1 MLIFAIHPSICAF
14 YRENG
19 IYSLLFCKIDEV
31 DTKVEGEYTKMNAI
45 TIVIGSICIL
55 LIVYRLY
62 GTFMAA
68 KVLKLKDS
76 KPTPAQKF
84 EDGRDYVPTNKWVVF
99 GHHFAA
105 IAAAGPLVGPILA
118 AQFGYLPG
126 LLWLL
131 IGAVIGGAVHD
142 MVVLFASMRRNGKSL
157 SEVAKEELGPVAGF
171 CTGLAML
178 FIITITMAGLS
189 LVVLGALERN
199 PWGTFAV
206 GITIPIAMGVGL
218 YHKKTGNLKLATIVG
233 FALIMVA
240 IVLGPNIQGT
250 WLGDMLTLEKSTLA
264 LILPIYAFFAAAL
277 PVWLLLAPRDY
288 LSTFMKIGVFAA
300 LIIGVFI
307 VNPDVQFPAFTE
319 FLNGGGPVVA
329 GPVWPFISITIA
341 CGAISGFHA
350 FVGSGTT
357 PKMVNRWSD
366 VKGVAFGAML
376 VECLVAIMALIAA
389 VSLQPGDYFAI
400 NSSPEKFATLGME
413 TVHLD
418 ELSKEVGMDLEGRTG
433 GAVTLAVG
441 MTYIFTAVPFFAK
454 LASYFYQFVI
464 LFEAVFILTAIDS
477 GTRVARYLIQDFLGD
492 FIKPLKRTDSIGAN
506 IFASA
511 LACFVWGYLLFSG
524 DISSVWALFGVSNQL
539 MASIGLIVGATVVLK
554 IAEKRWY
561 MLTCLIPLAYLFVT
575 VMVAGY
581 WMVKNV
587 YLNAANPGFNVL
599 NAILSIIM
607 LILGIVIMV
616 TSIIKWTNLWKIPQ
630 AILVKNSEKEVA

>member
-1 MLIFAIHPSICAF
+1 
-14 YRENG
+14 
-19 IYSLLFCKIDEV
+19 
-31 DTKVEGEYTKMNAI
+31 MNAV
-45 TIVIGSICIL
+45 TIVVGSICIL
-55 LIVYRLY
+55 LIAYRLY

-68 KVLKLKDS
+68 KVLKLDES

-84 EDGRDYVPTNKWVVF
+84 EDGKDYVPTNKWVVF

-118 AQFGYLPG
+118 AQFGYLPS
-126 LLWLL
+126 LIWLL
-131 IGAVIGGAVHD
+131 VGAVIGGAVHD
-142 MVVLFASMRRNGKSL
+142 MVVLFASMRRDGKSL

-218 YHKKTGNLKLATIVG
+218 YHKRTGNLKLATTVG
-233 FALIMVA
+233 FILIMAA
-240 IVLGPNIQGT
+240 IVLGPKIQGT
-250 WLGDMLTLEKSTLA
+250 WFGDLLTLEKSTLA
-264 LILPIYAFFAAAL
+264 IILPVYAFFAAAL

-307 VNPDVQFPAFTE
+307 VNPEVQFPAFTE
-319 FLNGGGPVVA
+319 FVNGGGPVVA

-357 PKMVNRWSD
+357 PKMVNRWKD
-366 VKGVAFGAML
+366 IKGVAFGAML

-400 NSSPEKFATLGME
+400 NSSPEKFAELGME

-418 ELSKEVGMDLEGRTG
+418 RLSESVGMDLEGRTG

-441 MTYIFTAVPFFAK
+441 MTEIFTNVPFFK
-454 LASYFYQFVI
+454 NLASYFYQFVI

-477 GTRVARYLIQDFLGD
+477 GTRVARYLIQDFFGD
-492 FIKPLKRTDSIGAN
+492 FIKPLKRTDSLGAN
-506 IFASA
+506 IIASA
-511 LACFVWGYLLFSG
+511 IACFVWGYLLFSG

-539 MASIGLIVGATVVLK
+539 MASIGLIVGATVVFK

-561 MLTCLIPLAYLFVT
+561 ILTCLIPLAYLYIT
-575 VMVAGY
+575 VNVAGY

-587 YLNAANPGFNVL
+587 YLNAENAGYNVL
-599 NAILSIIM
+599 NGVLSIIM
-607 LILGIVIMV
+607 LVLGIVIMV
-616 TSIIKWTNLWKIPQ
+616 TSIIKWIKLSKIPQ
-630 AILVKNSEKEVA
+630 AELVQQSAKEIAS

>member
-1 MLIFAIHPSICAF
+1 
-14 YRENG
+14 
-19 IYSLLFCKIDEV
+19 
-31 DTKVEGEYTKMNAI
+31 MNAI
-45 TIVIGSICIL
+45 TIVVASICIL

-68 KVLKLKDS
+68 KVLKLDDS
-76 KPTPAQKF
+76 KPTPAQKL
-84 EDGRDYVPTNKWVVF
+84 EDGQDYVPTNKWVVF

-126 LLWLL
+126 LIWLL
-131 IGAVIGGAVHD
+131 VGAVIGGAVHD
-142 MVVLFASMRRNGKSL
+142 MVVLFASMRRDGKSL

-189 LVVLGALERN
+189 MVVLGALERN

-206 GITIPIAMGVGL
+206 GITIPIAMAVGL
-218 YHKKTGNLKLATIVG
+218 YHKKTGNLKLATTVG
-233 FALIMVA
+233 FIAIMLA

-250 WLGDMLTLEKSTLA
+250 WFGDLLTLEKSTLA

-307 VNPDVQFPAFTE
+307 VNPEVQFPAFTE
-319 FLNGGGPVVA
+319 FINGGGPVVA

-357 PKMVNRWSD
+357 PKMVSRWSD
-366 VKGVAFGAML
+366 IKGVAFGAML

-389 VSLQPGDYFAI
+389 ISLQPGDYFAI

-492 FIKPLKRTDSIGAN
+492 FIKPLKRTDSLGAN

-581 WMVKNV
+581 WMIKNV
-587 YLNAANPGFNVL
+587 YFNGANPGFNVL
-599 NAILSIIM
+599 NGILSIVM
-607 LILGIVIMV
+607 LVLGIVIMV
-616 TSIIKWTNLWKIPQ
+616 ASITKWVKLWKIPQ
-630 AILVKNSEKEVA
+630 SVLVEQSRKEVA

>member
-1 MLIFAIHPSICAF
+1 
-14 YRENG
+14 
-19 IYSLLFCKIDEV
+19 
-31 DTKVEGEYTKMNAI
+31 MNAI
-45 TIVIGSICIL
+45 SIVVGSICIL

-68 KVLKLKDS
+68 KVLKLNDS
-76 KPTPAQKF
+76 KPTPAQKL
-84 EDGRDYVPTNKWVVF
+84 EDGQDYVPTNKWVVF

-142 MVVLFASMRRNGKSL
+142 MVVLFASMRREGKSL

-189 LVVLGALERN
+189 MVVLGALERN

-218 YHKKTGNLKLATIVG
+218 YHKKTGNLKLATTVG
-233 FALIMVA
+233 FILIMAA
-240 IVLGPNIQGT
+240 IVWGPNIQGT
-250 WLGDMLTLEKSTLA
+250 WLGDLLTLEKSTLA

-300 LIIGVFI
+300 LIVGVFI
-307 VNPDVQFPAFTE
+307 VNPEVQFPAFTD
-319 FLNGGGPVVA
+319 FINGGGPVVA

-357 PKMVNRWSD
+357 PKMISRWGD
-366 VKGVAFGAML
+366 IKGVAFGAML

-389 VSLQPGDYFAI
+389 ISLQPGDYFAI

-413 TVHLD
+413 TVELD
-418 ELSKEVGMDLEGRTG
+418 QLEEKVGMDLEGRTG

-441 MTYIFTAVPFFAK
+441 MTYIFAAIPFFAK

-492 FIKPLKRTDSIGAN
+492 FIKPLKRTDSLGAN

-539 MASIGLIVGATVVLK
+539 MASIGLIVGATVILK

-575 VMVAGY
+575 VMTAGY
-581 WMVKNV
+581 WMIKNV
-587 YLNAANPGFNVL
+587 YFNADNAGFSVL
-599 NAILSIIM
+599 NGILSITM
-607 LILGIVIMV
+607 LILGIVILV
-616 TSIIKWTNLWKIPQ
+616 ASINKWIKLWKIPQ
-630 AILVKNSEKEVA
+630 NLLVEQSEKEVA

>member
-1 MLIFAIHPSICAF
+1 M
-14 YRENG
+14 
-19 IYSLLFCKIDEV
+19 
-31 DTKVEGEYTKMNAI
+31 MNAV

-55 LIVYRLY
+55 LIAYRLY

-68 KVLKLKDS
+68 KVLKLDDS
-76 KPTPAQKF
+76 NPTPAHEL
-84 EDGRDYVPTNKWVVF
+84 EDGKDYVPTNKWVTF

-118 AQFGYLPG
+118 AQFGYLPS

-142 MVVLFASMRRNGKSL
+142 IVVLFASMRQDGKSL
-157 SEVAKEELGPVAGF
+157 SEIAKKELGPVAGF
-171 CTGLAML
+171 CAGLAML

-189 LVVLGALERN
+189 LVVLSALERN

-206 GITIPIAMGVGL
+206 GITIPIAMAVGL
-218 YHKKTGNLKLATIVG
+218 YHKKTGNLKIATIVG
-233 FALIMVA
+233 FGLIMAA
-240 IVLGPNIQGT
+240 IVWGPNIQGT
-250 WLGDMLTLEKSTLA
+250 ALGDFLTFEKSTIA
-264 LILPIYAFFAAAL
+264 ILLPVYAFFAAAL

-300 LIIGVFI
+300 LIIGVFY
-307 VNPDVQFPAFTE
+307 VNPAVQFPAFTE
-319 FLNGGGPVVA
+319 FVNGGGPVIA

-357 PKMVNRWSD
+357 PKMINRWSD
-366 VKGVAFGAML
+366 IKGVAFGAML

-389 VSLQPGDYFAI
+389 VSLMPGDYFAI
-400 NSSPEKFATLGME
+400 NSTPEKFATLGME

-418 ELSKEVGMDLEGRTG
+418 KLSDEVGMDLEGRTD

-441 MTYIFTAVPFFAK
+441 MTYIFTEIPIFEQM
-454 LASYFYQFVI
+454 ASYFYQFVI

-477 GTRVARYLIQDFLGD
+477 GTRVARYLIQDFGGA
-492 FIKPLKRTDSIGAN
+492 FFKPLKRMDSVFAT

-511 LACFVWGYLLFSG
+511 LACFMWGYLLFSG

-539 MASIGLIVGATVVLK
+539 MASIGLIIGATVVLK
-554 IAEKRWY
+554 IADKRRY
-561 MLTCLIPLAYLFVT
+561 MLTCLIPLAYLYVT
-575 VMVAGY
+575 VNVAGY

-587 YLNAANPGFNVL
+587 YWNAASSGFSVL
-599 NAILSIIM
+599 NGALSIIM
-607 LILGIVIMV
+607 LVLGFVILIA
-616 TSIIKWTNLWKIPQ
+616 SIQKWRQLWKYPQ
-630 AILVKNSEKEVA
+630 DILIERAAKGMI

>member
-1 MLIFAIHPSICAF
+1 
-14 YRENG
+14 
-19 IYSLLFCKIDEV
+19 
-31 DTKVEGEYTKMNAI
+31 MNAV

-55 LIVYRLY
+55 MIAYRLY
-62 GTFMAA
+62 GTFIAL
-68 KVLKLKDS
+68 KVLKLDDS
-76 KPTPAQKF
+76 KPTPAHKL
-84 EDGRDYVPTNKWVVF
+84 EDGKDYVPTNKWVAF

-118 AQFGYLPG
+118 AQFGYLPS

-142 MVVLFASMRRNGKSL
+142 AVVLFASMRKDGKSL

-189 LVVLGALERN
+189 MVVLHALENN

-218 YHKKTGNLKLATIVG
+218 YHKKTGNLKGATIVG
-233 FALIMVA
+233 FGLIMAA
-240 IVLGPNIQGT
+240 ILLGPNIQGT
-250 WLGDMLTLEKSTLA
+250 ALGDLLTLEASTLA
-264 LILPIYAFFAAAL
+264 IILPIYAFFAAAL

-300 LIIGVFI
+300 LIIGVFV
-307 VNPDVQFPAFTE
+307 VNPEIQFPAFTE
-319 FLNGGGPVVA
+319 FINGGGPIVA

-357 PKMVNRWSD
+357 PKMLNRWSD
-366 VKGVAFGAML
+366 IKSVGFGAML
-376 VECLVAIMALIAA
+376 VECVVAIMALIAA

-400 NSSPEKFATLGME
+400 NSTPEVFRTLGME

-418 ELSKEVGMDLEGRTG
+418 ELSEEIGINLEGRTG

-441 MTYIFTAVPFFAK
+441 MTYIFTEIPFFDK
-454 LASYFYQFVI
+454 LASFFFQFVI
-464 LFEAVFILTAIDS
+464 MFEAVFILTAIDS
-477 GTRVARYLIQDFLGD
+477 GTRVARYLIQDFFGE
-492 FIKPLKRTDSIGAN
+492 FYKPLKRVDWLPGN

-511 LACFVWGYLLFSG
+511 LACFIWGYLLYSG
-524 DISSVWALFGVSNQL
+524 DISSIWALFGVSNQL
-539 MASIGLIVGATVVLK
+539 MASIGLIIGATVVLK
-554 IAEKRWY
+554 IADKRWY
-561 MLTCLIPLAYLFVT
+561 MWTCLVPLAYLYVT
-575 VMVAGY
+575 VNVAGY

-587 YLNAANPGFNVL
+587 YLNPDSAGFSIL
-599 NAILSIIM
+599 NGILSITM
-607 LILGIVIMV
+607 LILGL
-616 TSIIKWTNLWKIPQ
+616 IILVAALKKWRELWKIPQ
-630 AILVKNSEKEVA
+630 AELLKRSA

>member
-1 MLIFAIHPSICAF
+1 
-14 YRENG
+14 
-19 IYSLLFCKIDEV
+19 
-31 DTKVEGEYTKMNAI
+31 MNAV

-55 LIVYRLY
+55 MIAYRLY
-62 GTFMAA
+62 GTFIAL
-68 KVLKLKDS
+68 KVLKLDDS
-76 KPTPAQKF
+76 KPTPAHKL
-84 EDGRDYVPTNKWVVF
+84 EDGKDYVPTNKWVAF

-118 AQFGYLPG
+118 AQFGYLPS

-142 MVVLFASMRRNGKSL
+142 AVVLFASMRKDGKSL

-189 LVVLGALERN
+189 MVVLHALENN

-218 YHKKTGNLKLATIVG
+218 YHKKTGNLKGATIVG
-233 FALIMVA
+233 FGLIMAV
-240 IVLGPNIQGT
+240 ILLGPNIQGT
-250 WLGDMLTLEKSTLA
+250 AFGDLLTLEASTLA
-264 LILPIYAFFAAAL
+264 IILPIYAFFAAAL

-300 LIIGVFI
+300 LIIGVFV
-307 VNPDVQFPAFTE
+307 VNPEIQFPAFTE
-319 FLNGGGPVVA
+319 FINGGGPIVA

-357 PKMVNRWSD
+357 PKMLNRWSD
-366 VKGVAFGAML
+366 IKSVGFGAML
-376 VECLVAIMALIAA
+376 VECVVAIMALIAA

-400 NSSPEKFATLGME
+400 NSTPEVFQTLGME

-418 ELSKEVGMDLEGRTG
+418 ELSEEIGINLEGRTG

-441 MTYIFTAVPFFAK
+441 MTYIFTEIPFFDK
-454 LASYFYQFVI
+454 LASFFFQFVI
-464 LFEAVFILTAIDS
+464 MFEAVFILTAIDS
-477 GTRVARYLIQDFLGD
+477 GTRVARYLIQDFFGE
-492 FIKPLKRTDSIGAN
+492 FYKPLKRVDWLPGN

-511 LACFVWGYLLFSG
+511 LACFIWGYLLYSG
-524 DISSVWALFGVSNQL
+524 DIGSIWALFGVSNQL
-539 MASIGLIVGATVVLK
+539 MASIGLIIGATVVLK
-554 IAEKRWY
+554 IADKRWY
-561 MLTCLIPLAYLFVT
+561 IWTCLVPLAYLYVT
-575 VMVAGY
+575 VNVAGY

-587 YLNAANPGFNVL
+587 YLNPDSAGFSIL
-599 NAILSIIM
+599 NGILSITM
-607 LILGIVIMV
+607 LILGL
-616 TSIIKWTNLWKIPQ
+616 IILVAALKKWRELWKIPQ
-630 AILVKNSEKEVA
+630 AELLKRSA